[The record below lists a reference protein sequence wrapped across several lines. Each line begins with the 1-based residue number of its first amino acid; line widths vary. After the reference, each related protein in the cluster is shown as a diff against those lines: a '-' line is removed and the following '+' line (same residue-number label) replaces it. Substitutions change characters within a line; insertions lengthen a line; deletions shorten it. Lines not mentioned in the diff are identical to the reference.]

1 MSWKHTTAIA
11 SLLLALGSGSALAQA
26 PAADDAPIYGS
37 QMMTTQ
43 ERQAYRERMRTAKT
57 VEERERIRQE
67 HHEQMVVR
75 ARERGITL
83 PDQPPVRGGGMGPG
97 PGPGPGR
104 GPGGGGPGP
113 LPGGPNR

>member
-11 SLLLALGSGSALAQA
+11 SLLLALGSAWAQA
-26 PAADDAPIYGS
+26 PAGPYADDAPIYGS

-43 ERQAYRERMRTAKT
+43 ERQAYHERMRAAKT
-57 VEERERIRQE
+57 VQERERLRQE

-83 PDQPPVRGGGMGPG
+83 PDQPPMRGGGMSPG
-97 PGPGPGR
+97 TGR
-104 GPGGGGPGP
+104 GPGGGGAGP
-113 LPGGPNR
+113 MPGGPNR

>member
-1 MSWKHTTAIA
+1 MSWKHSNAIA
-11 SLLLALGSGSALAQA
+11 SLLLALGSASAQA
-26 PAADDAPIYGS
+26 PAGPYADDAPIYGS

-57 VEERERIRQE
+57 AEERERLRLE
-67 HHEQMVVR
+67 HHEQMVLR

-83 PDQPPVRGGGMGPG
+83 PDQPPMRGGGMGPG
-97 PGPGPGR
+97 TGAGR